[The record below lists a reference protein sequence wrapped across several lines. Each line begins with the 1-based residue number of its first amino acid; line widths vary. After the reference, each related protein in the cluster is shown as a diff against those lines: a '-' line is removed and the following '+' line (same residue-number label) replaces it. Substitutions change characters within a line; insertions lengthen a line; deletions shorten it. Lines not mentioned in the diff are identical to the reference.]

1 MWWIHPGVATEF
13 VDSVSEHVSARLRA
27 VSCLF
32 CWVGLAWET
41 DAWVGAGF
49 SMTNTM
55 SISDLGAPIFAIDGA
70 VGPHLKMDLKFG
82 RR

>member
-1 MWWIHPGVATEF
+1 MWWIDPGVATEF
-13 VDSVSEHVSARLRA
+13 VDSVSEHVSARLQASSAGRGRLGTLTLG
-27 VSCLF
+27 S
-32 CWVGLAWET
+32 
-41 DAWVGAGF
+41 VGAGF